1 MFVGKA
7 PVRVALAVAA
17 VAWSV
22 GPVPL
27 ALAQG
32 AAKAPHLAPLNFA
45 PHVAIYDLKLT
56 NSRGKRALESVHGR
70 IVYDFSGSRCEGYAL
85 QFRQVTELTSEGK
98 VAVSDL
104 RSTTF
109 EEGDAKGFRFRSEN
123 FMDRKQI
130 GNVDGNAE
138 RNGPNVAIKL
148 SKPQGKTFDVGAVA
162 FPTDHMRRIIEAAQA
177 GQTLLE
183 VDVFDG
189 SENGEKVYQSLTVIG
204 RRIEPDEKNPTDAA
218 AGQALLAGLARWP
231 VTISYFDKSE
241 KKDNG
246 EQTPIYAIAFELY
259 ENGVSR
265 ALRLDYGDFVVEGV
279 MSSLEVKAA
288 KPCG

>member
-1 MFVGKA
+1 MIVGKA
-7 PVRVALAVAA
+7 PVRLAFAA
-17 VAWSV
+17 MLGLGGVF
-22 GPVPL
+22 GPTP
-27 ALAQG
+27 AAFGQ
-32 AAKAPHLAPLNFA
+32 AAKPLNLA
-45 PHVAIYDLKLT
+45 PHVAIYDLKLA
-56 NSRGKRALESVHGR
+56 NSRGKRALESVNGR
-70 IVYDFSGSRCEGYAL
+70 IVYDFSGNSCEGYAL
-85 QFRQVTELTSEGK
+85 AFRQVTELDSGEGK

-104 RSTTF
+104 RSTTW
-109 EEGDAKGFRFRSEN
+109 EEGDARIFRFRSEN

-130 GNVDGNAE
+130 GGVDGNAE
-138 RNGPNVAIKL
+138 RSGANVAIKL
-148 SKPQGKTFDVGAVA
+148 SKPRDKLLDVGTVA
-162 FPTDHMRRIIEAAQA
+162 FPTEHMRRIIEAALA
-177 GQTLLE
+177 GQTLFE

-189 SENGEKVYQSLTVIG
+189 SENGEKIYQSLTVIG
-204 RRIEPDEKNPTDAA
+204 RRIGPDEKNPTDAA

-246 EQTPIYAIAFELY
+246 EQVPIYAITFELY

-279 MSSLEVKAA
+279 MSSLALKSA